1 MQQIKRM
8 IESLQPLSDA
18 EWHRIQAAI
27 RTQHFSKG
35 DVLQREGKVAQD
47 VYFIVQG
54 LLRVY
59 YVKEG
64 NEFTRQFFFEN
75 GFALD
80 LASCIS
86 RQPTRLFIDAVEPTE
101 VLRIPYSELDR
112 LKVAKEHVLSNA
124 YVKVVERMSSIFLD
138 SPEEKYR
145 QLVTQR
151 PKVMQRIP
159 QYMIASY
166 IGVTPE
172 GLSRIK
178 KRMADSDRS

>member
-1 MQQIKRM
+1 MQIIKHI
-8 IESLQPLSDA
+8 IERVQPLSDS
-18 EWHRIQAAI
+18 EWQRIQAAI
-27 RTQHFSKG
+27 RTQHFAKG
-35 DVLQREGKVAQD
+35 EVLQQEGQIAQD

-54 LLRVY
+54 LLRIY
-59 YVKEG
+59 YVKGG

-75 GFALD
+75 GFVTD

-86 RQPTRLFIDAVEPTE
+86 GQPTRLFIDAVEPTE
-101 VLRIPYSELDR
+101 VLRIPYSELEK
-112 LKVAKEHVLSNA
+112 LKAAKEQVLSTA
-124 YVKVVERMSSIFLD
+124 YVKVVDRMASIFLD

-145 QLVTQR
+145 QLVAQR

-166 IGVTPE
+166 VGVTPE

-178 KRMADSDRS
+178 KRMADADRS